1 MNRPRIVVFFFAAA
15 FLADMA
21 LYLTMTGAP
30 YRALALGAGPVILG
44 FIPVAR
50 ALPYSLSAV
59 WAGGRSHRR
68 GRLGIAPVTLT
79 VAAAAAA
86 GLVAAP
92 GFAAIYALLA
102 VIGFMLAFFWPAVQ
116 ATLADVAERETVT
129 GHLGWFNIGWST
141 GKAAGFAV
149 GGFLL
154 AGLGFRALFLTAAAA
169 FLAVAAIVVTLS
181 RTRSAAV
188 SIPTPG
194 PEAAAAPG
202 PEPIPAAAL
211 PDRLH
216 RFRLAAWLGNAMA
229 FGVGAVLNNH
239 YPNWLSVHGRS
250 EALFGSYLGLVFASQ
265 TLTFAALTRFRGW
278 RYRAAPL
285 LLAQVPLI
293 LVLLVLP
300 RLEATA
306 AILATAPL
314 VGLGLGTAYFGSLF
328 YSVQD
333 PSLRGRHAGV
343 HESLLG
349 VGSMILPVAGGWAAS
364 AGGGLDAP
372 YLTAALIA
380 VGGLAVQGW
389 LLFGRVSVR

>member
-1 MNRPRIVVFFFAAA
+1 MRRSRIVLHLFAAS

-50 ALPYSLSAV
+50 ALPYSLSTV
-59 WAGGRSHRR
+59 WAGGRSHRT
-68 GRLGIAPVTLT
+68 GRLRIVPVTLT

-86 GLVAAP
+86 GLAVAP
-92 GFAAIYALLA
+92 GFAAIYILLA
-102 VIGFMLAFFWPAVQ
+102 VIGLMLAFFWPAVQ
-116 ATLADVAERETVT
+116 ATLADAAERETVT
-129 GHLGWFNIGWST
+129 GNLGWFNIGWST
-141 GKAAGFAV
+141 GKAAGFAA

-154 AGLGFRALFLTAAAA
+154 AGLGFRALFLAAAAA
-169 FLAVAAIVVTLS
+169 FLGVAVLVVNLS
-181 RTRSAAV
+181 RHR
-188 SIPTPG
+188 
-194 PEAAAAPG
+194 AAPG
-202 PEPIPAAAL
+202 PAAPASGPAPAPVPAVS
-211 PDRLH
+211 PDRVH
-216 RFRLAAWLGNAMA
+216 RFRLAAWTGNAVA
-229 FGVGAVLNNH
+229 FGAGAVLNHH

-250 EALFGSYLGLVFASQ
+250 EALFGSYLGLVFAAQ
-265 TLTFAALTRFRGW
+265 TVTFALLTRFPGW
-278 RYRAAPL
+278 RFRAAPL
-285 LLAQVPLI
+285 FASQVPLI

-300 RLEATA
+300 RLEAPA

-314 VGLGLGTAYFGSLF
+314 VGLGLGTAYFASLF

-364 AGGGLDAP
+364 ATGSLTAP
-372 YLTAALIA
+372 YLTAAALALAGLIA
-380 VGGLAVQGW
+380 QGW
-389 LLFGRVSVR
+389 LLFGPRRVQ